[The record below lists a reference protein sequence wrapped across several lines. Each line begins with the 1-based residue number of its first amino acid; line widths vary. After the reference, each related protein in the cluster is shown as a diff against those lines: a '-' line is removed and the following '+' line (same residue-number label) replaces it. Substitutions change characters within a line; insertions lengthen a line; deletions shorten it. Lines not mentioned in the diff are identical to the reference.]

1 MCSGFARRAAPS
13 DRSGDPLSTLQLLA
27 RVGRGRDLLTDR
39 AVLLDDEEP
48 GSALDHVF
56 DVGDLVP
63 GDDHEQRWIPPHTFV
78 LLKRDVN
85 LLDAGVVAAFA
96 HNSKRLNRAPEASA
110 HALDLFV
117 ARAKESLIRGEP
129 RPPLVIRSD
138 PHLH

>member
-48 GSALDHVF
+48 GSTLDHVF

-63 GDDHEQRWIPPHTFV
+63 GNDHEQRWPPPYTFV
-78 LLKRDVN
+78 ILNRDLN
-85 LLDAGVVAAFA
+85 LLDARVVAALA
-96 HNSKRLNRAPEASA
+96 HNSKCLNRAPESSV
-110 HALDLFV
+110 HALDLF
-117 ARAKESLIRGEP
+117 
-129 RPPLVIRSD
+129 
-138 PHLH
+138 